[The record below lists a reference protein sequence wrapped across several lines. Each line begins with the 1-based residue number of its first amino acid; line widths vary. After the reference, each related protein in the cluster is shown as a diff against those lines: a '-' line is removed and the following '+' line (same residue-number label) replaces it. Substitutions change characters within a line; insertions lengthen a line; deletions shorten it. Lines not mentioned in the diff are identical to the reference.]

1 MGPKPP
7 DWNYLVSLEL
17 DNLEEEDVEKVLHI
31 NIQSPTDKIGGQLLT
46 AITPLYWELRQK

>member
-7 DWNYLVSLEL
+7 DWNYLVSLEP

-31 NIQSPTDKIGGQLLT
+31 NILNIPPFLSP
-46 AITPLYWELRQK
+46 R